1 LAAIFV
7 FPVVWVLKMNLKWKA
22 IASVLMILIP
32 LGRAMGLDRVSDVLR
47 GALGK
52 DQEDKGK

>member
-1 LAAIFV
+1 
-7 FPVVWVLKMNLKWKA
+7 MNLKWKA